1 MKCIKCGGKGKLVV
15 HHNTGLDSSGH
26 YWEELS
32 CGFCAGTGDMSDE
45 QFETIQNGIAQRKA
59 RQARGETLS
68 EAATRMGIC
77 ISSVSAVENGR
88 KRMTDVPGY
97 INQEQGAPHVAI

>member
-1 MKCIKCGGKGKLVV
+1 MKCIKCGGKGKSVV

-26 YWEELS
+26 YWKELS
-32 CGFCAGTGDMSDE
+32 CGFCSGTGDMSDE
-45 QFETIQNGIAQRKA
+45 QFETIHNGIAQRKA

-68 EAATRMGIC
+68 EAASRMGIC

-88 KRMTDVPGY
+88 RRMTDVHGY
-97 INQEQGAPHVAI
+97 IDQEQGAPHVAI

>member
-1 MKCIKCGGKGKLVV
+1 MKCIKCGGKGESMA
-15 HHNTGLDSSGH
+15 HHNTGIDSSGH
-26 YWEELS
+26 YWRAIPCS
-32 CGFCAGTGDMSDE
+32 FCSATGEMSDE
-45 QFETIQNGIAQRKA
+45 QFETIQDGIAQRKA